1 MNHWAIK
8 QKVQLISTL
17 SRFFLSR
24 SIFFIYLLYSRAA
37 QRKVVRVCIF
47 THTLLQTPEIQQYL
61 FQQSHLSKRPTSS
74 RYATPFTSEP
84 CEIASHLFPR
94 PKGYAYSWKR
104 PTVIRSL
111 GRGYKKAGPTVVL
124 YFVSRTTLQQ
134 GSGLQSFGCAD
145 SLLALFL
152 GIYSLHKFEVGKRE
166 KMKTVFISALEKEKQ
181 SVLSLRSCT

>member
-17 SRFFLSR
+17 SRFFLSQ

-37 QRKVVRVCIF
+37 QKKVVRVCIF

-94 PKGYAYSWKR
+94 PKGYVYSWKR

-111 GRGYKKAGPTVVL
+111 GRGYKKAGPHCCPL
-124 YFVSRTTLQQ
+124 LCIQDNTTAGKWAPKLWLCRLSVGTLLGNLFPAQIR
-134 GSGLQSFGCAD
+134 SG
-145 SLLALFL
+145 
-152 GIYSLHKFEVGKRE
+152 
-166 KMKTVFISALEKEKQ
+166 KERKNENCIHIC
-181 SVLSLRSCT
+181 S